1 MKTFRNFREELLEFR
16 QDDTESTTRHLRRFG
31 IPDLADLIDGVKKGV
46 GSSIQKAE
54 KFLSELPKIKEAT
67 GISDKSKTQLY
78 DVALRIRNAIP
89 KNQTLKNVNQGPK
102 KVDLKAQRPTTK
114 LVGKAEQNVR
124 DTKKENKYNDIFSR
138 LRTT

>member
-1 MKTFRNFREELLEFR
+1 MDNMLNEGSIIFE
-16 QDDTESTTRHLRRFG
+16 
-31 IPDLADLIDGVKKGV
+31 PIDSKMLGPNSKN
-46 GSSIQKAE
+46 A
-54 KFLSELPKIKEAT
+54 ELPKIKKAT

-78 DVALRIRNAIP
+78 DVALRIRNAVP
-89 KNQTLKNVNQGPK
+89 KNQTLKDVNQGPK
-102 KVDLKAQRPTTK
+102 KVDLKAERPTTK